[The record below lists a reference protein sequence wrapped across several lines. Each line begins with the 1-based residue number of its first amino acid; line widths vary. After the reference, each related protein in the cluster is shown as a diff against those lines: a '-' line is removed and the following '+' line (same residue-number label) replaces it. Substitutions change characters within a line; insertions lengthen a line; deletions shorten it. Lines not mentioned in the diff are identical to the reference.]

1 MEFERLFIDDDGM
14 TRIYATLRTHHHIR
28 RSTQQIRDFSF
39 SFVAPLSAD
48 YNNVSQGILV

>member
-1 MEFERLFIDDDGM
+1 MEFERLILDDDGM
-14 TRIYATLRTHHHIR
+14 TRIYATLRTHHYIC